1 MKENEGKKKE
11 FTEKKIFEELPQD
24 KWDELTRTV
33 EHRVVAPRT
42 IIFRQEDPGDS
53 FYIIRSGRVRVYR
66 RDNEGLETEISVL
79 GAGESFGEM
88 ALLTG
93 QARSANVQ
101 AIEET
106 RLMVVSKEQFERI
119 LRDFPHISLAF
130 MKQMSE
136 WLLKAEKIIEKEA
149 RQQYLAPRVSWFD
162 FLLVIGVS
170 VILAL
175 VFNRSNPNGIPLFPN
190 FPDRQA
196 ISKIS
201 AARAMEQVKKGGTA
215 IVDAGPEIFYETK
228 HIQGAVSIPLALFD
242 IVYTMAFGG
251 EEKGKNVIVYGG
263 TVSKL
268 YDWDMAGKLL
278 QRGHKDV
285 KVLEGGMA
293 AWEKAGY
300 PVERGEEKK

>member
-1 MKENEGKKKE
+1 MKENEGKKEE
-11 FTEKKIFEELPQD
+11 FTERKIFAELPQD
-24 KWDELTRTV
+24 TWDELTRAV

-66 RDNEGLETEISVL
+66 VDNDGLETDISVL
-79 GAGESFGEM
+79 GPGESFGEM

-93 QARSANVQ
+93 QTRSANVE
-101 AIEET
+101 AIGET
-106 RLMVVSKEQFERI
+106 RLMVLSKEQFERI

-130 MKQMSE
+130 VKQMSE
-136 WLLKAEKIIEKEA
+136 WLVKSEKIIEKEA
-149 RQQYLAPRVSWFD
+149 RQQYLAPRVSWID

-170 VILAL
+170 VILAFM
-175 VFNRSNPNGIPLFPN
+175 FNRSNPNGIPLFPN
-190 FPDRQA
+190 FPDKRA
-196 ISKIS
+196 IAEIS
-201 AARAMEQVKKGGTA
+201 AARAMEQVKKGGTV

-228 HIQGAVSIPLALFD
+228 HIQGAVSVPLALFD
-242 IVYTMAFGG
+242 IVYSMAFGG

-268 YDWDMAGKLL
+268 YDWDLAEKLL

-285 KVLEGGMA
+285 KVLKGGVA

-300 PVERGEEKK
+300 PVEGKEGKK